1 MRLGGHCA
9 PQANTSKVI
18 KLLQFIKS
26 VIILTLNLVYIYLC
40 AFSSCS
46 PSLFLYRQLTINL
59 QLLIILVHRAQ
70 PILPI
75 LLKQAAVRMFLLSFQ
90 VLVYSLL
97 IVVELNLIVDQLLVF
112 VGLQAIELKV
122 EVETRHRLPHWL
134 IIRHMQLL
142 HVGVREC
149 LLDRYTLRR
158 VKHQHLLHEVDRI
171 AVRVTFKELVEVGS
185 LAFRQL
191 PHEFLVVFILDLV
204 DQVLTWRTDQLCYHM
219 HHLLLTLR
227 WQQHLTPH

>member
-1 MRLGGHCA
+1 MCF
-9 PQANTSKVI
+9 QF
-18 KLLQFIKS
+18 LL
-26 VIILTLNLVYIYLC
+26 
-40 AFSSCS
+40 

-59 QLLIILVHRAQ
+59 QLL
-70 PILPI
+70 ILPI

-90 VLVYSLL
+90 VLIYSLL

-171 AVRVTFKELVEVGS
+171 AVPLRLGS
-185 LAFRQL
+185 SLMN
-191 PHEFLVVFILDLV
+191 FLLSSSSIWLIRSWLGDPISSVIICIISYSLCAGSSTLRLINSARM
-204 DQVLTWRTDQLCYHM
+204 QPTDQTSIAPVYYLHERMTSGARYQRVAM
-219 HHLLLTLR
+219 
-227 WQQHLTPH
+227 

>member
-1 MRLGGHCA
+1 ML
-9 PQANTSKVI
+9 
-18 KLLQFIKS
+18 S
-26 VIILTLNLVYIYLC
+26 VL
-40 AFSSCS
+40 A
-46 PSLFLYRQLTINL
+46 PSLFLYRQLTVNF

-75 LLKQAAVRMFLLSFQ
+75 LLKQAAVRMFLLCFQ
-90 VLVYSLL
+90 VLIYSLL

-112 VGLQAIELKV
+112 ISLQAIELKV

-134 IIRHMQLL
+134 IIRHMQLF

-149 LLDRYTLRR
+149 LLYCYTLLR

-171 AVRVTFKELVEVGS
+171 AVRITFKELVEVSS

-191 PHEFLVVFILDLV
+191 THEFLVVFILDLV
-204 DQVLTWRTDQLCYHM
+204 DQVLAWRPDQLCYHM

>member
-1 MRLGGHCA
+1 M
-9 PQANTSKVI
+9 
-18 KLLQFIKS
+18 
-26 VIILTLNLVYIYLC
+26 IILTLNLVYIYLC

-142 HVGVREC
+142 HIGV
-149 LLDRYTLRR
+149 
-158 VKHQHLLHEVDRI
+158 
-171 AVRVTFKELVEVGS
+171 
-185 LAFRQL
+185 
-191 PHEFLVVFILDLV
+191 
-204 DQVLTWRTDQLCYHM
+204 
-219 HHLLLTLR
+219 
-227 WQQHLTPH
+227 